1 MAVCVA
7 TEQEEGFLGVHV
19 DGQLTVFGDVA
30 GDARPGECENRYSF
44 PGGLGVGREVERG
57 LVQFVNELGVQV
69 LLLVRWMV
77 PDVA

>member
-7 TEQEEGFLGVHV
+7 TEEGDGFLGVDV
-19 DGQLTVFGDVA
+19 EAQLTVFGDVA
-30 GDARPGECENRYSF
+30 GDARPSECDNGNGF

-77 PDVA
+77 PGVA